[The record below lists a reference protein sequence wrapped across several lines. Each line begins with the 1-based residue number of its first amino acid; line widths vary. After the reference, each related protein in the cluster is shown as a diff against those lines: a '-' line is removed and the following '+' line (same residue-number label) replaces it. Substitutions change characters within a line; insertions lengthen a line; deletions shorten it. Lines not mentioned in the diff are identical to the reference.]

1 VRRKEKDC
9 KSVVEYKIIKETNL
23 SFRKMGYN
31 PIIRSEKWVR

>member
-1 VRRKEKDC
+1 VRRRENGC